1 MRAVVVEGAVQRFY
15 DLLGRPRIESI
26 YHEYAHNL
34 TVCEKCIHCRQIVV
48 KNDDNI
54 VK

>member
-1 MRAVVVEGAVQRFY
+1 MIQRRRTFAGAA
-15 DLLGRPRIESI
+15 GSI
-26 YHEYAHNL
+26 CYEYVHDL

-48 KNDDNI
+48 KNDDDI